1 MRVQAELRR
10 VGAET
15 GLEAGKVEAALCA
28 SQALPNPM
36 AAVLPVAFAQN
47 RLCCG
52 WKEDGASESA
62 WRVCRAAEDPK
73 GALLALILQRTKAAE
88 GAQMVSIDSPVATP
102 GRTPTGRPLPTRH
115 RRRLLQIL
123 AATKVRLE
131 PACAPAYHA
140 PESSSRHVLETAEP
154 CS

>member
-1 MRVQAELRR
+1 ML
-10 VGAET
+10 
-15 GLEAGKVEAALCA
+15 LGKIGWG
-28 SQALPNPM
+28 
-36 AAVLPVAFAQN
+36 
-47 RLCCG
+47 CG

-140 PESSSRHVLETAEP
+140 PESRSRHVLETAEL
-154 CS
+154 

>member
-1 MRVQAELRR
+1 MLLPCCRL
-10 VGAET
+10 
-15 GLEAGKVEAALCA
+15 LLGKI
-28 SQALPNPM
+28 
-36 AAVLPVAFAQN
+36 
-47 RLCCG
+47 RWGCG
-52 WKEDGASESA
+52 WKEYGASELA

-123 AATKVRLE
+123 AATKVGLE
-131 PACAPAYHA
+131 PAWPSAYHA
-140 PESSSRHVLETAEP
+140 RESSARHVPEAAEL
-154 CS
+154 